1 LKDKLERNNHN
12 GGNFKKKTEITG
24 KELNKKVKN
33 FKAKLMRGKTIAFSM
48 LITYGI
54 IFVIGWILKIMG
66 FTGEESG
73 FMYWLFMVLGLIAFV
88 CVYPGLYALIRLKH
102 IIKLLKNVKELEIN
116 GTLKEMVFDFE
127 TSELVNFGDKAIL
140 SDKYLF
146 SKNGK
151 KIPIPCNEIYWMYL
165 TTFNGYTSI
174 KLGTKNNGIISY
186 SGVEVENR
194 RYREIISDAFCELQD
209 RTDTE
214 ILWEYSAEN
223 KAKYEKMVNK

>member
-1 LKDKLERNNHN
+1 M
-12 GGNFKKKTEITG
+12 KKTEITE
-24 KELNKKVKN
+24 KELNKKVKK
-33 FKAKLMRGKTIAFSM
+33 FKAKLMRGKAIAFSM

-54 IFVIGWILKIMG
+54 IFIIGWILKFMG

-73 FMYWLFMVLGLIAFV
+73 FMYSLYMVLGLIAFV
-88 CVYPGLYALIRLKH
+88 FVYPGLYALIRLKH
-102 IIKLLKNVKELEIN
+102 IIKLFRRVKELERN
-116 GTLKEMVFDFE
+116 GTLKEMVFDLE
-127 TSELVNFGDKAIL
+127 TSELVKFGDKAVL

-146 SKNGK
+146 FHNGK

-194 RYREIISDAFCELQD
+194 RYKQIISDAFCELQD

-214 ILWEYSAEN
+214 LLWEYSAEN
-223 KAKYEKMVNK
+223 KEKYEKMVSRK